1 MSIEKQSDIEQ
12 RKFWEMA
19 IETWQS
25 SGIPVR
31 QFCRQEGLSEPSFYS
46 WRRKLRADKPKHK
59 PAPSDFV
66 EVSLPD
72 PGSSPLELVLKSGN
86 VLRISSSTDK
96 ELLSRVI
103 GVLHEAGLC

>member
-19 IETWQS
+19 IETWQA

-46 WRRKLRADKPKHK
+46 WRRKLKKNKPKDKP
-59 PAPSDFV
+59 ASSDFV
-66 EVSLPD
+66 EVYLPGT
-72 PGSSPLELVLKSGN
+72 GSPPLELVLKSGS
-86 VLRISSSTDK
+86 VLRIGSSTDK

-103 GVLHEAGLC
+103 GILHEAELC

>member
-1 MSIEKQSDIEQ
+1 MSNEKHSDIEQ
-12 RKFWEMA
+12 RKFWEMV

-25 SGIPVR
+25 SGMPVR

-46 WRRKLRADKPKHK
+46 WRRKLKNNKPKDKP
-59 PAPSDFV
+59 ASSGLV
-66 EVSLPD
+66 EVSLRG
-72 PGSSPLELVLKSGN
+72 PGSSPLELVLKSGS
-86 VLRISSSTDK
+86 VLRIGSSTDT